1 MTSSW
6 NDLPMTTPYTIGYEG
21 TDIDQ
26 FVATLKVA
34 GVHTMRLF
42 PKP

>member
-6 NDLPMTTPYTIGYEG
+6 NDCLDDALRLANEG

-26 FVATLKVA
+26 FVAALKVV

>member
-1 MTSSW
+1 
-6 NDLPMTTPYTIGYEG
+6 MTTLDTIGYEG

-26 FVATLKVA
+26 FVAALKVV